1 MRYPQAWVGK
11 VADLTGQLI
20 ADRYLVKAFIASG
33 GMASVYRAQDT
44 VLERVVALKVIHPH
58 LATDKSFVEKFRR
71 EAKTAA
77 SLSHPNLVNVFDQG
91 TDNQATF
98 LVMEYVPGINLRDA
112 LNDYGLLSPKRALE
126 ILEPLTAGLAAA
138 HAAGILHRDLK
149 PENVFLSDSG
159 IVKLGDFGLAREITS
174 HTQTGSLVGTAAYLS
189 PELVLRGQADARS
202 DIYSLGVMAFEMLTG
217 KQPYDG
223 DQAVQ
228 IAYQHANSNIPA
240 PSSLN
245 PEVPELL
252 DEIVLWATARNPSD
266 RPSSAKELLPV
277 ITRAKS
283 DIKRGLTTTFED
295 FGITRNFTEEFV
307 APAGATEVIGE
318 MQPAESSERA
328 DSFVKLAKANR
339 RSGRLVLIVTLLAI
353 FFSAGSGWWFSTGP
367 GGASVVP
374 ELEGRSVEVAI
385 STLEPIGLQVTQE
398 QEHSAVVPVGRVT
411 RTEPI
416 AGTRVAK
423 QSPITVFVSLGP
435 KQVLVPEP
443 LGLNLEQ
450 AKQLL
455 IDTGLTPGAVDS
467 FFDVAEV
474 GQVFAF
480 SQAAG
485 TSLDEG
491 SVVDLQV
498 SLGPVPAV
506 EGLSLQQATEKL
518 QAVGLTVSSQQVFS
532 DQVPAGQVVSLT
544 PSAEPLPE
552 AGSVSLEVSKGPE
565 FVTMPNV
572 VGETVLAARNALQA
586 LGLTVEIDTDQLSSR
601 YGIVKVTKQTPTAST
616 RVRVGSEVTISTR

>member
-1 MRYPQAWVGK
+1 M
-11 VADLTGQLI
+11 ADLSGQLI
-20 ADRYLVKAFIASG
+20 AGRYLVKAFIASG
-33 GMASVYRAQDT
+33 GMASVYRAQDQ
-44 VLERVVALKVIHPH
+44 VLEREVALKIIHPH

-71 EAKTAA
+71 EAKMAA

-91 TDNQATF
+91 TDSQIIF
-98 LVMEYVPGINLRDA
+98 LVMEFVPGINLRDA
-112 LNDYGLLSPKRALE
+112 LNDFGALTPDRALE
-126 ILEPLTAGLAAA
+126 ILEPLTSGLAAA
-138 HAAGILHRDLK
+138 HSAGILHRDLK
-149 PENVFLSDSG
+149 PENVFLSDNG
-159 IVKLGDFGLAREITS
+159 TVKLGDFGLAREISS

-266 RPSSAKELLPV
+266 RPTNAKELLPV
-277 ITRAKS
+277 ISRAKS

-295 FGITRNFTEEFV
+295 IGLTRTITEEFV

-318 MQPAESSERA
+318 LQLDEPYQRS
-328 DSFVKLAKANR
+328 DGFVKLAKANR
-339 RSGRLVLIVTLLAI
+339 RSGRWAVILTLLAI
-353 FFSAGSGWWFSTGP
+353 VASAGSGWWFSTGP
-367 GGASVVP
+367 GGQAIIP

-385 STLEPIGLQVTQE
+385 SALEPIGLQVSQQ
-398 QEHSAVVPVGRVT
+398 QEHSPQVPVGLVT

-423 QSPITVFVSLGP
+423 QSEVIVFVSLGP

-443 LGLNLEQ
+443 LGLGLEE
-450 AKQLL
+450 AKALL
-455 IDTGLTPGAVDS
+455 VSAGLTPGSVNS
-467 FFDVAEV
+467 FFTDTEV

-480 SQAAG
+480 SQPTG
-485 TSLDEG
+485 TLLNEG
-491 SVVDLQV
+491 SILDLQL
-498 SLGPVPAV
+498 SLGPLPEVA
-506 EGLSLQQATEKL
+506 GTDSTQATQKL
-518 QAVGLTVSSQQVFS
+518 EALGLTVTSVSVFS
-532 DQVPAGQVVSLT
+532 DDVSSGLVVSLE
-544 PSAEPLPE
+544 AVLDPLPE
-552 AGSVSLEVSKGPE
+552 AAAVTLNVSKGPE

-572 VGETVLAARNALQA
+572 VGETVAAAENALKA
-586 LGLTVEIDTDQLSSR
+586 LGLSVTVDTDQLRSR
-601 YGIVKVTKQTPTAST
+601 FGVVKVTRQNPAASS
-616 RVRVGSEVTISTR
+616 RVRVGSPVTIFTR

>member
-1 MRYPQAWVGK
+1 

-339 RSGRLVLIVTLLAI
+339 RSGRLVLIMTLLAI

-367 GGASVVP
+367 GSASVVP

>member
-1 MRYPQAWVGK
+1 M
-11 VADLTGQLI
+11 ADLTGQLI
-20 ADRYLVKAFIASG
+20 AERYLIKAFVASG
-33 GMASVYRAQDT
+33 GMASVYRAEDT
-44 VLERVVALKVIHPH
+44 VLERVVALKIIHPH
-58 LATDKSFVEKFRR
+58 LATDRSFVDKFRR
-71 EAKTAA
+71 EAKMAA

-91 TDNQATF
+91 TDNQAIF
-98 LVMEYVPGINLRDA
+98 QVMEYVPGINLRDA
-112 LNDYGLLSPKRALE
+112 LKDFGSLSPKRALE

-149 PENVFLSDSG
+149 PENVFLSDNG
-159 IVKLGDFGLAREITS
+159 TVKLGDFGLAREISS

-202 DIYSLGVMAFEMLTG
+202 DVYSLGVMAFEMLTG

-266 RPSSAKELLPV
+266 RPASATELLPV

-283 DIKRGLTTTFED
+283 DINRGLTTTFED
-295 FGITRNFTEEFV
+295 FGITRNVTEVFV

-318 MQPAESSERA
+318 MRPVENYERS
-328 DSFVKLAKANR
+328 DGFVKLAKANR
-339 RSGRLVLIVTLLAI
+339 RSGRLVLIMTLLAI
-353 FFSAGSGWWFSTGP
+353 FLSAGSGWWFSAGP

-374 ELEGRSVEVAI
+374 ELDGRSVEVAI
-385 STLEPIGLQVTQE
+385 SALEPIGLQVTQE
-398 QEHSAVVPVGRVT
+398 QEHSATVPVGRVT
-411 RTEPI
+411 RTEPV

-423 QSPITVFVSLGP
+423 QSAVTVFVSMGP

-467 FFDVAEV
+467 FFNTAEA

-480 SQAAG
+480 SGAAG
-485 TSLDEG
+485 VSLDEG
-491 SVVDLQV
+491 SVVDLKV

-506 EGLSLQQATEKL
+506 EGLTLQQATEKL
-518 QAVGLTVSSQQVFS
+518 EAVGITVTSQQAFS
-532 DQVPAGQVVSLT
+532 DQVPSGQVISLAA
-544 PSAEPLPE
+544 SADPLPE
-552 AGSVSLEVSKGPE
+552 GGSVALTVSKGPE

-572 VGETVLAARNALQA
+572 VGETVAAARNALQA
-586 LGLTVEIDTDQLSSR
+586 LGLTVVIDTDQLSSR
-601 YGIVKVTKQTPTAST
+601 YGIVKVSRQTPAASA
-616 RVRVGSEVTISTR
+616 RVRVGSEVTIYTR

>member
-1 MRYPQAWVGK
+1 
-11 VADLTGQLI
+11 
-20 ADRYLVKAFIASG
+20 
-33 GMASVYRAQDT
+33 
-44 VLERVVALKVIHPH
+44 
-58 LATDKSFVEKFRR
+58 
-71 EAKTAA
+71 
-77 SLSHPNLVNVFDQG
+77 VNVFDQG
-91 TDNQATF
+91 TDNQAIF

-112 LNDYGLLSPKRALE
+112 LNDFGSLSPKRALE

-149 PENVFLSDSG
+149 PENVFLSDNG
-159 IVKLGDFGLAREITS
+159 TVKLGDFGLAREISS

-202 DIYSLGVMAFEMLTG
+202 DVYSLGVMAFEMLTG

-266 RPSSAKELLPV
+266 RPASATELLPV

-295 FGITRNFTEEFV
+295 FGITRNVTEVFV

-318 MQPAESSERA
+318 MRPVENYERS
-328 DSFVKLAKANR
+328 DGFVKLAKANR
-339 RSGRLVLIVTLLAI
+339 RSGRLVLVVTLLAI
-353 FFSAGSGWWFSTGP
+353 FLSAGSGWWFSAGP

-385 STLEPIGLQVTQE
+385 SALEPIGLKVTQE
-398 QEHSAVVPVGRVT
+398 QEHSATVPVGRVT
-411 RTEPI
+411 RTEPV

-423 QSPITVFVSLGP
+423 QSAVTVFVSTGP

-467 FFDVAEV
+467 FFNTAEA

-480 SQAAG
+480 SGAAG
-485 TSLDEG
+485 VSLDEG
-491 SVVDLQV
+491 SVVDLKV

-506 EGLSLQQATEKL
+506 EGLTLQQATEKL
-518 QAVGLTVSSQQVFS
+518 EAEGLTVTSQQAFS
-532 DQVPAGQVVSLT
+532 DQVPSGQVISLAA
-544 PSAEPLPE
+544 SADPLPE
-552 AGSVSLEVSKGPE
+552 GGSVALTVSKGPE

-572 VGETVLAARNALQA
+572 VGETVAAARNALQA
-586 LGLTVEIDTDQLSSR
+586 LGLTVVIDTDQLSSR
-601 YGIVKVTKQTPTAST
+601 YGIVKVSRQTPAASA
-616 RVRVGSEVTISTR
+616 RVRVGSEVTIYTR

>member
-1 MRYPQAWVGK
+1 M
-11 VADLTGQLI
+11 ADLTGQLI
-20 ADRYLVKAFIASG
+20 AERYLITSFIASG

-44 VLERVVALKVIHPH
+44 VLERVVALKIIHPH

-71 EAKTAA
+71 EAKMAA

-91 TDNQATF
+91 TDSQATF

-112 LNDYGLLSPKRALE
+112 LNDFGLLSPKRALE

-159 IVKLGDFGLAREITS
+159 TVKLGDFGLAREITS

-202 DIYSLGVMAFEMLTG
+202 DVYSLGVMAFEMLSG

-228 IAYQHANSNIPA
+228 IAFQHANSNIPA
-240 PSSLN
+240 PSTVN

-266 RPSSAKELLPV
+266 RPASAKELLPV

-295 FGITRNFTEEFV
+295 FGITRNITQEFV
-307 APAGATEVIGE
+307 APAGATEVIGDLQSIE
-318 MQPAESSERA
+318 THERS
-328 DSFVKLAKANR
+328 DGFVKLAKANR
-339 RSGRLVLIVTLLAI
+339 RSGRLVVIMTLLAI
-353 FFSAGSGWWFSTGP
+353 FVSAGSGWWFSSGP
-367 GGASVVP
+367 GGASIIP

-385 STLEPIGLQVTQE
+385 SALEPIGLQVTQE
-398 QEHSAVVPVGRVT
+398 PEHSSTVPVGRVT

-423 QSPITVFVSLGP
+423 QSAVTVFVSLGP
-435 KQVLVPEP
+435 KQVLIPEP
-443 LGLNLEQ
+443 KGLNLEQ

-455 IDTGLTPGAVDS
+455 IDAGLVPGAVDS
-467 FFDVAEV
+467 FFVEAEA
-474 GQVFAF
+474 GQVFSF
-480 SQAAG
+480 SQPAG
-485 TSLDEG
+485 VSLDEG

-498 SLGPVPAV
+498 SLGPIPEV
-506 EGLSLQQATEKL
+506 EGLLLQQATEKL
-518 QAVGLTVSSQQVFS
+518 QALGITVTSQQVFS
-532 DQVPAGQVVSLT
+532 DQVPSGQVVSLSA
-544 PSAEPLPE
+544 SAEPLPE
-552 AGSVSLEVSKGPE
+552 AGAVTLSVSKGPE

-572 VGETVLAARNALQA
+572 VGETVAAARNALQA
-586 LGLTVEIDTDQLSSR
+586 LGLTVVIDTDQLSSR
-601 YGIVKVTKQTPTAST
+601 YGVVKVSRQTPASSSK
-616 RVRVGSEVTISTR
+616 VRVGSEVTIFTR